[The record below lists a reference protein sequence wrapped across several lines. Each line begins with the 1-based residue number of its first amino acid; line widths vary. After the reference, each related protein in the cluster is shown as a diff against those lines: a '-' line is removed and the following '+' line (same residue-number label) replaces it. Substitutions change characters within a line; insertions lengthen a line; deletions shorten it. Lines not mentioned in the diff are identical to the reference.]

1 MPTFANMNT
10 FLLREAI
17 RKQPG
22 HVIQQVPMPQAIITE
37 GLGAR
42 NLIGKICQKAGYK
55 SVLLVTDKTI
65 HSLGYHTVIIDSL
78 KKEDISCSVFSDIAS
93 EPNIAIIEA
102 GRTAALE
109 CKAQCIIA
117 LGGGSV
123 MDSCKMIA
131 AAVRLKNRPV
141 GSLLLKFL
149 IVPGKTLPLITIPS
163 TAGTG
168 AEITVGAVITNR
180 RGTKNASVIVGL
192 NITHVVL
199 DSELTLNAPRSVT
212 TSCGIDALSHG
223 IEGYIADVKSDEDDM
238 MKSRENIRLIFENLP
253 HLLEYPDDEI
263 SRLSMCRA
271 ALYGGNAINKQ
282 LAGYVHAFA
291 HSIGAKYHIS
301 HGNAI
306 ALCLLPIMKFQRNKC
321 LERFAELAVY
331 CGFANETD
339 GIGFA
344 ADKFLQALTRLIV
357 TCEFTIKGDFISPN
371 DFNSLVNLIA
381 KDSINYSSPVVLK
394 NKEIKQLLKEISQ
407 TDLSHLI

>member
-1 MPTFANMNT
+1 MPTFAHMNT

-22 HVIQQVPMPQAIITE
+22 QVIQHVPMPQPKITE
-37 GLGAR
+37 GLGER
-42 NLIGKICQKAGYK
+42 KQIGKICKALGYK
-55 SVLLVTDKTI
+55 SVLLVTDKTLF
-65 HSLGYHTVIIDSL
+65 SLGYHTVIFESL
-78 KKEDISCSVFSDIAS
+78 KDEDINCTIFNDIAS
-93 EPNIAIIEA
+93 EPNISIIEA
-102 GRTAALE
+102 GRDAALT
-109 CKAQCIIA
+109 CKAQCVIA

-131 AAVRLKNRPV
+131 AAVRLKKRPA

-168 AEITVGAVITNR
+168 AEITVGAVITNKK
-180 RGTKNASVIVGL
+180 GEKSASVIIGL
-192 NITHVVL
+192 DITNVIL
-199 DSELTLNAPRSVT
+199 DSELTLNAPRNVT
-212 TSCGIDALSHG
+212 ASCGIDALSHG
-223 IEGYIADVKSDEDDM
+223 IEGYIADVMSCDDDM

-253 HLLEYPDDEI
+253 HLLEYRDDEAA
-263 SRLSMCRA
+263 RLSMCRA

-306 ALCLLPIMKFQRNKC
+306 ALCLLPIMKFQRNRC

-331 CGFANETD
+331 CHFADETD
-339 GIGFA
+339 GIGLA
-344 ADKFLQALTRLIV
+344 ADKFLQALTKLIAD
-357 TCEFTIKGDFISPN
+357 CGFTIKGDFISPD
-371 DFNSLVNLIA
+371 DFNGLVNLIA
-381 KDSINYSSPVVLK
+381 KDSINYSAPVVLK